1 LNPIKFKGY
10 NVIYAENQPEYI
22 PLLVYKDFKGT
33 VTSCW
38 QFTLLE
44 KLKILFGAKLYWSQ
58 MTFNQPLQPVMP
70 SIEKNPSFYG
80 GARS

>member
-58 MTFNQPLQPVMP
+58 MTFNQPLQPVKP
-70 SIEKNPSFYG
+70 KINL
-80 GARS
+80 

>member
-1 LNPIKFKGY
+1 MKPIKFKGY

-22 PLLVYKDFKGT
+22 PLPVYKDSEGD

-44 KLKILFGAKLYWSQ
+44 RLKILFGAKLYWTQ
-58 MTFNQPLQPVMP
+58 MTFNQPLQPVKP
-70 SIEKNPSFYG
+70 DIATHCTKG
-80 GARS
+80 